1 MEALQGFAGAVVGG
15 LIVGVLNWFLQD
27 KQHKYALELQDNQF
41 KFESAERKSQRW
53 AESQRKAISDLQD
66 ACGLLADATNTART
80 MRTFYMEKPS
90 VEERLAIIKE
100 QWFQDWQAGTRQV
113 GVLAHRVDDPVLTER
128 AYAVRDIAL
137 SYESFVFH
145 HTNPDVREEHGERLD
160 QALSELNELAGRLY
174 RELDAAI

>member
-66 ACGLLADATNTART
+66 ACGLLADATNTA
-80 MRTFYMEKPS
+80 
-90 VEERLAIIKE
+90 
-100 QWFQDWQAGTRQV
+100 
-113 GVLAHRVDDPVLTER
+113 
-128 AYAVRDIAL
+128 
-137 SYESFVFH
+137 
-145 HTNPDVREEHGERLD
+145 
-160 QALSELNELAGRLY
+160 
-174 RELDAAI
+174 